1 MINVV
6 NTSTE
11 YIFNEDVFANVL
23 QLTIDLDELP
33 HQLVD
38 SNSVDGYYRDQIYF
52 CAIGPGE
59 LDEVNA
65 RIIIT
70 IRFGINPGYDD
81 AVRSLLGY
89 KTSAFFQNDDVDNLK
104 DRVIERE
111 NYEFLNKDVQFLA
124 NRLMLNF
131 TP

>member
-11 YIFNEDVFANVL
+11 YILNEDVFANVL

-104 DRVIERE
+104 DRMSERK
-111 NYEFLNKDVQFLA
+111 NCEFTEMDAQYIV
-124 NRLMLNF
+124 NRLLFSF